1 MSKAFAFAG
10 ARVGYL
16 AASKG
21 IIDCVRIVR
30 MPYHLSAVTQAAALA
45 AFDHTDEQLSR
56 VAHLREIRNATA
68 AWLRE
73 QTYKGRPL
81 ETAATQSN
89 FILFGGHFDKRE
101 RVFDELLKRGVLI
114 RVVGPDG
121 WMRVCMGT
129 IVRETSESKVELSLN
144 LDGTG
149 KTDIDTSVPFY
160 NHMMTALGKH
170 SLIDLTIKATGDTDI
185 DAHHT
190 VEDIAIVFGE
200 ALKQALGDKR
210 GIRRFADATV
220 PLDEALAKAVVD
232 ISGRP
237 YCVCSGEPEGFEYC
251 MIGGHFTGSLVRHV
265 MESIANHAGIC
276 LHLQVLAGRD
286 PHHIAEAEF
295 KALARALRFA
305 IEPDPRVDG
314 IPSTKGAL

>member
-1 MSKAFAFAG
+1 MVSCATDAGLQRPGFADDRALDDIM
-10 ARVGYL
+10 R
-16 AASKG
+16 
-21 IIDCVRIVR
+21 
-30 MPYHLSAVTQAAALA
+30 QAE
-45 AFDHTDEQLSR
+45 TT
-56 VAHLREIRNATA
+56 RNT
-68 AWLRE
+68 
-73 QTYKGRPL
+73 L
-81 ETAATQSN
+81 ETQVT
-89 FILFGGHFDKRE
+89 
-101 RVFDELLKRGVLI
+101 
-114 RVVGPDG
+114 
-121 WMRVCMGT
+121 
-129 IVRETSESKVELSLN
+129 VRLN

-149 KTDIDTSVPFY
+149 QSRLASGVPFLD
-160 NHMMTALGKH
+160 HMLEQVARHGM
-170 SLIDLTIKATGDTDI
+170 IDLEVEARGDLHI

-237 YCVCSGEPEGFEYC
+237 YCVCTGEPEGFEYC
-251 MIGGHFTGSLVRHV
+251 MIGGHFTGSLGRHV
-265 MESIANHAGIC
+265 MESIAMHAGIC
-276 LHLQVLAGRD
+276 LHLHVISGRD

>member
-1 MSKAFAFAG
+1 M
-10 ARVGYL
+10 AR
-16 AASKG
+16 
-21 IIDCVRIVR
+21 
-30 MPYHLSAVTQAAALA
+30 
-45 AFDHTDEQLSR
+45 
-56 VAHLREIRNATA
+56 TA
-68 AWLRE
+68 
-73 QTYKGRPL
+73 
-81 ETAATQSN
+81 
-89 FILFGGHFDKRE
+89 
-101 RVFDELLKRGVLI
+101 
-114 RVVGPDG
+114 
-121 WMRVCMGT
+121 T

-170 SLIDLTIKATGDTDI
+170 SLIDLKIKATGDTDI

-237 YCVCSGEPEGFEYC
+237 YCVCTGEPEGFEY
-251 MIGGHFTGSLVRHV
+251 F
-265 MESIANHAGIC
+265 MESIAMHAGIC
-276 LHLQVLAGRD
+276 LHLHVISGRD